1 MERTTRFRSALLAFI
16 MPRTRPRSFLI
27 ILILGALSTVSPFS
41 IDMYLPAFPQIARDL
56 GTTPGEISLSVSG
69 YFVGLAL
76 GQLFYGPMLDRF
88 GRKRPLYAGLSLFV
102 VASIGCMTARSPGL
116 FIAFRLLQ
124 ALGGCAAQVGA
135 VAMVRDFFPVE
146 ESAKI
151 LSLLVLVLSVS
162 PFFAPTIG
170 GYVTTTIGWPWIFA
184 ILAAFAM
191 IVMALLAVVLPE
203 GHKPDPEIS
212 LEPRAVF
219 REFGKIIA
227 LPQFRT
233 YAVGGA
239 FSFAGLFVYVTG
251 APIIFISAFHVDPRS
266 FGLIFAGL
274 ACAFIGGSQFNI
286 WLSRRHQ
293 DRKIFRTAL
302 IVQNIIMLVIVFGT
316 AFGWYGL
323 TANIVLLLLYL
334 PFCGMAF
341 PNAAAIALAPF
352 SKNVGSASALLG
364 FLQMGI
370 GALAST
376 SIGLLHSNATLPIFG
391 VMAVTAVIGLLILL
405 ASQVS
410 SPD

>member
-1 MERTTRFRSALLAFI
+1 MAEI
-16 MPRTRPRSFLI
+16 VPRRI
-27 ILILGALSTVSPFS
+27 
-41 IDMYLPAFPQIARDL
+41 
-56 GTTPGEISLSVSG
+56 
-69 YFVGLAL
+69 
-76 GQLFYGPMLDRF
+76 
-88 GRKRPLYAGLSLFV
+88 
-102 VASIGCMTARSPGL
+102 
-116 FIAFRLLQ
+116 
-124 ALGGCAAQVGA
+124 
-135 VAMVRDFFPVE
+135 
-146 ESAKI
+146 
-151 LSLLVLVLSVS
+151 
-162 PFFAPTIG
+162 
-170 GYVTTTIGWPWIFA
+170 
-184 ILAAFAM
+184 
-191 IVMALLAVVLPE
+191 
-203 GHKPDPEIS
+203 
-212 LEPRAVF
+212 RAVF

-233 YAVGGA
+233 YAIGGA

-251 APIIFISAFHVDPRS
+251 APIIFISAFHVDPRT

-302 IVQNIIMLVIVFGT
+302 IVQNIVMLVIVFGT

-323 TANIVLLLLYL
+323 TANVVLLLLYL
-334 PFCGMAF
+334 PFCGMAY

-352 SKNVGSASALLG
+352 NKNVGSASALLG

-376 SIGLLHSNATLPIFG
+376 SIGLLHSNATLPIFV

-405 ASQVS
+405 AGQVR